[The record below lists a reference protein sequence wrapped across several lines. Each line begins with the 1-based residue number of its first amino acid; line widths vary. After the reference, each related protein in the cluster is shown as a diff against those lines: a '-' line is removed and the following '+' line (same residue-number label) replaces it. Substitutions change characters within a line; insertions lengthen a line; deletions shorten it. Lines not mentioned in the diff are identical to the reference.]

1 MGVKD
6 ADAAT
11 ASDRSGS
18 RNSANG
24 KDKSMAKSKHRNKE
38 HTYNS
43 AFDQGYN
50 KHGRWNKGDNW
61 DHKAKSHGH
70 THNMSK
76 GKGWVAGETHKDKGA
91 SASGYGTLETNSGAG
106 FGQ

>member
-24 KDKSMAKSKHRNKE
+24 KKGSMAMSKMENKE
-38 HTYNS
+38 HAWNS
-43 AFDQGYN
+43 AFDHGHN
-50 KHGRWNKGDNW
+50 KHGHWNKGLNW
-61 DHKAKSHGH
+61 DKKAKTHGH
-70 THNMSK
+70 TKSMAK
-76 GKGWVAGETHKDKGA
+76 GKGWVAGSNDKDDGA
-91 SASGYGTLETNSGAG
+91 SSSGYGTKGTMNDAG
-106 FGQ
+106 WGQ